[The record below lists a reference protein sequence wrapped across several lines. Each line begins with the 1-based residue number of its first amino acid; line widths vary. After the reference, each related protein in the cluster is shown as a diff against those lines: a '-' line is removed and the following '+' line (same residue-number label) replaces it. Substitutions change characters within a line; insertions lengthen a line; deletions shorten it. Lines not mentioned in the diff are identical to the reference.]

1 MWGGGG
7 GHIQSELCN
16 DVMNVHSSACMSLGL
31 GLRFNCHSSV
41 GFVLIVSSV
50 GFVLIVTAVLASF

>member
-1 MWGGGG
+1 MGWGWGAGGCS
-7 GHIQSELCN
+7 IQSELCN

-41 GFVLIVSSV
+41 GFVI
-50 GFVLIVTAVLASF
+50 IVTAVLALF

>member
-1 MWGGGG
+1 MGGGGG

-41 GFVLIVSSV
+41 GFVLIV
-50 GFVLIVTAVLASF
+50 TAVLASF